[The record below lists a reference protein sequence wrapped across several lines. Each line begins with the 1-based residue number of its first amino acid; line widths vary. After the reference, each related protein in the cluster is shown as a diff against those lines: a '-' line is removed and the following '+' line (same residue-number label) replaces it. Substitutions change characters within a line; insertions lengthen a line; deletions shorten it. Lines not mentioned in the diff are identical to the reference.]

1 MPRSPLVSLS
11 LVAAAAGALACSSP
25 TATCIPT
32 PGAYMPGIL
41 VGVSD
46 SVTGRPLADT
56 ATGTV
61 QCSAVSDS
69 LRHGVFPPLDSILV
83 GNVGP
88 GIYAVT
94 VVHPGYLTWVRAR
107 VRVAA
112 DACGAAVS
120 TDLTARLQPAP

>member
-61 QCSAVSDS
+61 QSTAISDS
-69 LRHGVFPPLDSILV
+69 LRHGWSPQDSILV